1 MDLPSRVIY
10 VGSIPYDQTE
20 EQILD
25 IFKTVGPVANIRLV
39 FDKESGKSKGFA
51 FVEYVDPGS
60 AASAV
65 RNLNNYQIGSRNLK
79 VDFSRETSVSSP
91 GPNQLSFPSSSTP
104 ASLASPSLSGI
115 GPSSSSLSA
124 TSAGLSSLQIGQ
136 GSSSSYSDLIASL
149 PQGTMPPPGV
159 AAHNAINKTLMTLT
173 RDQMLEII
181 MDLKTLSQKNPKLTS
196 ELFSA
201 APQLSYMAIQSMLM
215 LNLVDDRMVFFL
227 AGQQPQPQLQPQ
239 QQQQQSQPQSQ
250 SQQQSQSQPQQQQ
263 QQQPQMPLS
272 QPPTQPSQYEPQ
284 PKQTN
289 TSLNTSPPQ
298 PEKQEQEIE
307 LIRKVMELTDEQI
320 AQLSKDQRDALNVLR
335 EKVRSGEYQL

>member
-239 QQQQQSQPQSQ
+239 QQQQSQSQSQSQSPQQSQPQ
-250 SQQQSQSQPQQQQ
+250 P
-263 QQQPQMPLS
+263 QQQPQMSLS

-284 PKQTN
+284 PKQIN
-289 TSLNTSPPQ
+289 TSSNPSPPQ